1 MLLVLILAGV
11 SALFGALSIAY
22 VYSRADKGWEG
33 IRIPILFLYNT
44 CILLFSSWSIER
56 CRRYF
61 NNRNEIL
68 CFRWGLITIIAT
80 LLFLVMQAIAWY
92 KLLNQHVLP
101 GSSMGHGY
109 LYALSILHFF
119 HVMAGIPFLVRILVP
134 LMVGIREGNA
144 ALFFLDEEQ
153 QRRLKLT
160 AWYWHFIDVVWI
172 FLIAFFLTNYLI

>member
-1 MLLVLILAGV
+1 MLLVLLLAGI

-44 CILLFSSWSIER
+44 CILLFSSWSMER

-61 NNRNEIL
+61 KDRNENL
-68 CFRWGLITIIAT
+68 CFRWGVITIIAT
-80 LLFLVMQAIAWY
+80 LLFLTMQAIAWY
-92 KLLNQHVLP
+92 QLLSQHILP

-119 HVMAGIPFLVRILVP
+119 HVMAGIPFLGRILAP
-134 LMVGIREGNA
+134 LMVGIRQGNA

-172 FLIAFFLTNYLI
+172 FLIVFFLTNYFL